1 MYSHN
6 MSLKPVNTVNTLSQL
21 DRIFSK
27 EKSQN
32 ADVLYATVAQAD
44 LPVCANFI
52 QENMGI
58 LGQIVNV
65 TSVQKSGTKSVTLNE
80 TTRQRFMNLL
90 QRAIKAHEGLSRQER
105 LFIQQFWSEIQH
117 FYAAARDVRTVG
129 ALSNPK

>member
-6 MSLKPVNTVNTLSQL
+6 MAPGPVNTVNTLSQS
-21 DRIFSK
+21 DRFFCKK
-27 EKSQN
+27 EVQN
-32 ADVLYATVAQAD
+32 ADVLYAAVAQAD

-105 LFIQQFWSEIQH
+105 LFIHQFWSEIQH